1 MNIIFLY
8 IFFTLLQNI
17 NDIDTHYQLKT
28 MITLQTINKYCE

>member
-17 NDIDTHYQLKT
+17 NDIDTRYQLKT